1 MLTNIFKLLFRVWWG
16 AVKWTFILM
25 FPLFTLAIP
34 VMPIYDW
41 LSPWDDAVSA
51 LAREGTGLR
60 WMVGFERVDS
70 SVENKPSQTRRS
82 YVLLPGVF
90 KDPSV
95 YDFVRVADGGN
106 ATLKKQPNVAF
117 DYLGLYA
124 VLVLLNWFVS
134 RPQILRL
141 MRKASGSGAGP
152 TAAPLA
158 N

>member
-1 MLTNIFKLLFRVWWG
+1 MLRNVLKLCFLVWWG
-16 AVKWTFILM
+16 IVKWVFILM
-25 FPLFTLAIP
+25 FPLLTLATP

-60 WMVGFERVDS
+60 WMVGFERIDS
-70 SVENKPSQTRRS
+70 SVEGKASLTKRS

-90 KDPSV
+90 KDATV
-95 YDFVRVADGGN
+95 YDVVKKSDGE
-106 ATLKKQPNVAF
+106 AALKKQPYGVF
-117 DYLGLYA
+117 GYLGLYA
-124 VLVLLNWFVS
+124 VLALLTWFVS

-141 MRKASGSGAGP
+141 LRTASSSGARSA
-152 TAAPLA
+152 AAPLP